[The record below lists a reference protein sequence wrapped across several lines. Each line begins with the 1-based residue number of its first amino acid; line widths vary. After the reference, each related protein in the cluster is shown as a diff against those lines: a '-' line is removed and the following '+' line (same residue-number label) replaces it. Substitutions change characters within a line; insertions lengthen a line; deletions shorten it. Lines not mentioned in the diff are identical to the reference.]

1 MKLCIDVR
9 ETALA
14 ALLPDAVLKPLV
26 LGDITIENED
36 GKELVII
43 ERKTVA
49 DLAAS
54 IKDGRYREQS
64 ARLTS
69 YSLDNHRIVY
79 LIEGSLRPAK
89 LPLPC
94 ETLMASM
101 VSLWMGK
108 GFSVMRTESL
118 EQTAQ
123 FVQVMLK
130 KLEKEKGYDV
140 VAPKA
145 NTSDVKQAKMDKIT
159 DSNIQSMM
167 LAQIPYVNMATA
179 NAVLEE
185 HHTVGALTVA
195 LQADPQCLAN
205 VKFLGEKRKK
215 ISSKS
220 VESIKSFL
228 KI

>member
-94 ETLMASM
+94 ET
-101 VSLWMGK
+101 
-108 GFSVMRTESL
+108 
-118 EQTAQ
+118 
-123 FVQVMLK
+123 
-130 KLEKEKGYDV
+130 
-140 VAPKA
+140 
-145 NTSDVKQAKMDKIT
+145 
-159 DSNIQSMM
+159 
-167 LAQIPYVNMATA
+167 
-179 NAVLEE
+179 
-185 HHTVGALTVA
+185 
-195 LQADPQCLAN
+195 
-205 VKFLGEKRKK
+205 
-215 ISSKS
+215 
-220 VESIKSFL
+220 
-228 KI
+228 

>member
-1 MKLCIDVR
+1 MKLYLDVR
-9 ETALA
+9 EAALA
-14 ALLPDAVLKPLV
+14 ALLPGAELKPLV
-26 LGDITIENED
+26 LGDITIEDDD

-54 IKDGRYREQS
+54 IKDGRYKEQS
-64 ARLTS
+64 ARLTA
-69 YSLDNHRIVY
+69 YSLDNHNVVY
-79 LIEGSLRPAK
+79 LIEGTLRTAK

-101 VSLWMGK
+101 VSLWYGK

-130 KLEKEKGYDV
+130 KLEKEKGYQFE
-140 VAPKA
+140 AKE
-145 NTSDVKQAKMDKIT
+145 NTSDVKRTKMDKIT
-159 DSNIQSMM
+159 PDNIQALM
-167 LAQIPYVNMATA
+167 LAQIPYVNTVTA
-179 NAVLEE
+179 EAMLQD
-185 HHTVGALTVA
+185 HHTVAGLTTALR
-195 LQADPQCLAN
+195 ADPACLDK
-205 VKFLGEKRKK
+205 VKFLGEKGRK

-220 VESIKSFL
+220 VESLKTFL

>member
-9 ETALA
+9 EA
-14 ALLPDAVLKPLV
+14 ALIQLLPNATVKPLI
-26 LGDITIENED
+26 LGDITIEDNE

-43 ERKTVA
+43 ERKTIA

-64 ARLTS
+64 SRLTD
-69 YSLDNHRIVY
+69 YSLPNHQIVY
-79 LIEGSLRPAK
+79 LIEGSLKATK
-89 LPLPC
+89 LPMPC

-101 VSLWMGK
+101 VSLWYGK

-123 FVQVMLK
+123 FVQVMVQ
-130 KLEKEKGYDV
+130 KLEKENGYQG
-140 VAPKA
+140 VAKENA
-145 NTSDVKQAKMDKIT
+145 SDVKQAKMDKIT
-159 DSNIQSMM
+159 PSNIQALM
-167 LAQIPYVNMATA
+167 LAQIPYVNITTA
-179 NAVLEE
+179 EAVLE
-185 HHTVGALTVA
+185 HHVSVADLTAALKI
-195 LQADPQCLAN
+195 DPECLSS
-205 VKFLGEKRKK
+205 VKFLKEKGKK

-220 VESIKSFL
+220 IESIKTFL